1 MRMFSAR
8 SIAAALV
15 LGAAGIVATAAQAG
29 VVIASSGP
37 SAAQY
42 PKGKK
47 LADTDQIT
55 LKAGDSVT
63 ILDASGTRVL
73 SGAGSYRAG
82 GRGEAQRSTFAT
94 LTRQRSAQ
102 RVRTGAVRGGE
113 TDGPIMSPSLW
124 YVDVT
129 KSGNFCVADP
139 ADVQLWRPG
148 SEGDSTYEIA
158 NEHAPGHV
166 HVTFDNGATTA
177 QWSTEQ
183 MPLVPG
189 AVYSITG
196 PNGSPK
202 TDVRFTVLS
211 TVADSPEA
219 LAEELMDKGCQAQ
232 VDLLAAKLMT
242 TS

>member
-1 MRMFSAR
+1 MFSPR
-8 SIAAALV
+8 TIAAALA
-15 LGAAGIVATAAQAG
+15 LGTAGIAATAAQAG

-42 PKGKK
+42 PRGKK
-47 LADTDQIT
+47 LADTDRVT
-55 LKAGDSVT
+55 LKDGDSLT

-73 SGAGSYRAG
+73 SGAGTYRVG

-129 KSGNFCVADP
+129 KSGNFCVADTS
-139 ADVQLWRPG
+139 DVQLWRPG

-158 NEHAPGHV
+158 NEHSPGHL
-166 HVTFDNGATTA
+166 HVTFDNGNTTA
-177 QWSTEQ
+177 QWNTEQ

-189 AVYSITG
+189 ATYSIIG
-196 PNGSPK
+196 PNGNPK
-202 TDVRFTVLS
+202 SDVKFAILPSVK
-211 TVADSPEA
+211 DDPEG
-219 LAEELMDKGCQAQ
+219 LAEELMEHGCQAQ
-232 VDLLAAKLMT
+232 IDLLATRLMT
-242 TS
+242 S